1 MGYINKKM
9 AKQKAEIE
17 GGATLWARQTI
28 ESEIFYNKPDKWFKI
43 WFYLVNRV
51 SHKNTKKY
59 KRGETFIFY
68 DWICDDVKAT
78 KDQVKKCMG
87 WLNGCGMVSTRR
99 STRGVWLKV
108 CKYEHFQTLDNYYYN
123 IKAPDKALEKHQRS
137 TREAPRYNKNDK
149 NDKNEKNISTKVDKA
164 KPTTYGNPL
173 ITKFL
178 TYLKEKA
185 EVIDTPVK
193 YQRTDSWV
201 LIRKMKSLAKEK
213 KGGEPTDDEVWNGLK
228 FLVDTAA
235 ADKFHS
241 QRVGNIKYL
250 YNNIGAITK
259 SKSTNQRR
267 VFVSPQI

>member
-1 MGYINKKM
+1 MPEKK
-9 AKQKAEIE
+9 AIIK

-28 ESEIFYNKPDKWFKI
+28 ESDIFLDKPDKWFKI

-51 SHKNTKKY
+51 SHKDTKRY
-59 KRGETFIFY
+59 KRGETFFQQ
-68 DWICDDVKAT
+68 DWICEATGAT
-78 KDQVKKCMG
+78 KDQIKKSLAFFRQMK
-87 WLNGCGMVSTRR
+87 MISTRR
-99 STRGVWLKV
+99 STRGTWLKV
-108 CKYEHFQTLDNYYYN
+108 CNYSHYQRLDNYYYS
-123 IKAPDKALEKHQRS
+123 IEAPDKAREKHERS
-137 TREAPRYNKNDK
+137 TREAPRYNKNEK

-164 KPTTYGNPL
+164 KPTSYGNPL

-185 EVIDTPVK
+185 EVIDTPKK
-193 YQRTDSWV
+193 YQRTDSWI

-228 FLVDTAA
+228 WLVDTAC

-250 YNNIGAITK
+250 YNNIGAVIK
-259 SKSTNQRR
+259 SKISKGKE
-267 VFVSPQI
+267 IIL